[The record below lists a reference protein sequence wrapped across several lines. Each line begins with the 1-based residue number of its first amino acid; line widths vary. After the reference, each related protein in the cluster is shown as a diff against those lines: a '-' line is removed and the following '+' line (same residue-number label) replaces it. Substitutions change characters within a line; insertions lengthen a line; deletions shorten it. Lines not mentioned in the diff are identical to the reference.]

1 MSTGKVLL
9 GVVAG
14 IAVGAL
20 AGILLAPDKGAVTR
34 KKIASKGHDLTEG
47 LTEKFNEFLD
57 SINDELENVKEKAE
71 NIKTKSESVKPEAKK
86 ATSS

>member
-1 MSTGKVLL
+1 MSSGKVLL
-9 GVVAG
+9 GVLTG

-20 AGILLAPDKGAVTR
+20 AGILLAPEKGVETR

-57 SINDELENVKEKAE
+57 SINDELENVKDKAE
-71 NIKTKSESVKPEAKK
+71 NIKTKSGSAKPEPKT
-86 ATSS
+86 ATNS